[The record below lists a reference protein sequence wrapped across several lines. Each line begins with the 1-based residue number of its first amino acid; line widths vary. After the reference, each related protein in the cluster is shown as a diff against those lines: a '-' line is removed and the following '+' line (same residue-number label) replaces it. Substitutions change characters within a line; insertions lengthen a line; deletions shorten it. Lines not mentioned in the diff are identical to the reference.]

1 MPRVKKSE
9 EQDSADRNLAAIKR
23 IDPFADS
30 LVDTSPHVS
39 LYDFD
44 QEGSKWD
51 KTGVEGPLFIYHRI
65 DKPLHSIMIANRQS
79 PNDFFQPL
87 HTDVKL
93 RHQSPYVY
101 MYKKSGAIKALSF
114 MGEDECKRIFE
125 VLCQLCQQQKD
136 PEKNEVP
143 FQASL
148 NTLVYHSSANSKIV
162 DEMASVFIAAK
173 PVDVLDQKVEP
184 QKVQPSSSSAIDIKV
199 KKPRARKPKQR
210 DDLNKI

>member
-1 MPRVKKSE
+1 MNSPQKKDIMKRILLSGLVSAQSKMPRVKKSE

-30 LVDTSPHVS
+30 LSCFT
-39 LYDFD
+39 LRFR

-143 FQASL
+143 C
-148 NTLVYHSSANSKIV
+148 
-162 DEMASVFIAAK
+162 
-173 PVDVLDQKVEP
+173 
-184 QKVQPSSSSAIDIKV
+184 
-199 KKPRARKPKQR
+199 
-210 DDLNKI
+210 